1 LTSVKQSTFP
11 IFMNGPISIPYSR
24 KNGMSAKKGHGRSNR
39 IGTRLDLKG
48 GASSPL
54 DVDEGAD
61 NSDEWQQQAQRLL
74 RNQDIIK
81 RRQRSPES
89 KCPYKPYKTAQH
101 FLSLTIVKV
110 LPDNN
115 SRNKQ

>member
-1 LTSVKQSTFP
+1 MVNVMIWLNYQREQRRFMFDESETVDFSD
-11 IFMNGPISIPYSR
+11 IMNGPISIPYSR

-39 IGTRLDLKG
+39 IGTRLDFKG

-61 NSDEWQQQAQRLL
+61 DSDEWQQQAQRLL

-81 RRQRSPES
+81 RRQRSPERQV
-89 KCPYKPYKTAQH
+89 PLQ
-101 FLSLTIVKV
+101 TI
-110 LPDNN
+110 
-115 SRNKQ
+115 

>member
-1 LTSVKQSTFP
+1 MVNVMIWINCQRVQQR
-11 IFMNGPISIPYSR
+11 FMFDESETVDFSDILNGSISIPYSR
-24 KNGMSAKKGHGRSNR
+24 KNGMSAKKGHGRRNR

-61 NSDEWQQQAQRLL
+61 DSHEWQQQAQRLL

-81 RRQRSPES
+81 RRQRSPERQV
-89 KCPYKPYKTAQH
+89 PLQ
-101 FLSLTIVKV
+101 TI
-110 LPDNN
+110 
-115 SRNKQ
+115 